1 MYRPLPLRGT
11 KLHRTRWTTAD
22 DAEKDGSLYQELT
35 IVAEKLR
42 PLYRREPAAFGRLVQ
57 AVGFLGETW
66 PRPVHSTGFLGRINL
81 AGTLGAVSRR
91 AMRRAAH
98 PRPHT
103 PATRSRYDDLI
114 RAMKEDP
121 CTLSP

>member
-1 MYRPLPLRGT
+1 MRSAQPR
-11 KLHRTRWTTAD
+11 RVRRTTAD
-22 DAEKDGSLYQELT
+22 DAEKDGSLYQEST

-66 PRPVHSTGFLGRINL
+66 PRPVHSTGFLGRIYL
-81 AGTLGAVSRR
+81 AGTLGAVPRH
-91 AMRRAAH
+91 APLRAAH

-103 PATRSRYDDLI
+103 PATRSRYDDSI